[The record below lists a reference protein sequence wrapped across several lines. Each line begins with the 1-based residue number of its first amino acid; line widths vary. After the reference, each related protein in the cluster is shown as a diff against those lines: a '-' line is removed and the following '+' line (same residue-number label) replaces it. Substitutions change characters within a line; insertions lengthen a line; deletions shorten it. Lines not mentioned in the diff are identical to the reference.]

1 MWGGVIS
8 GSYSGIVRRG
18 SGRQEYGRIGIVIK
32 IILTIGRVGIGIKI
46 IFTINSVGI
55 VIKIILTI
63 GKVGIVIKVILT
75 TRARVVGVGG

>member
-8 GSYSGIVRRG
+8 GSYGGIVRRG

-32 IILTIGRVGIGIKI
+32 IIFTIGR
-46 IFTINSVGI
+46 VGI

-75 TRARVVGVGG
+75 MRTRVVGGGG

>member
-1 MWGGVIS
+1 M
-8 GSYSGIVRRG
+8 
-18 SGRQEYGRIGIVIK
+18 IK

-63 GKVGIVIKVILT
+63 GKVGIVIYIDNEGKGCWCRGI
-75 TRARVVGVGG
+75 RRQNSVVSSQTVVSRQ